1 MSKNIQEKLYT
12 SIQNQ
17 QSFVLF
23 SSPDQTDFQLWLND
37 SDESD
42 FEFIFHSFD
51 NQTEK
56 IIKTNQ
62 VLTLDLDELN
72 ALDFNLNYDFSDT
85 NSPISHEQY
94 LGLIA
99 KTTQVLQDSDLKKVV
114 ISRIK
119 DIEKNDFN
127 IWKTLVALRKAYPKA
142 FVYFFYDQTDCAWF
156 GATPELLMS
165 REANEVKTV
174 SLAGTKTKEN
184 EWTSKE
190 FDEQQVVTDFIV
202 DNLTDFGKVKTDGP
216 HTIDAGFFN
225 HLKTY
230 IQLTIEDD
238 FLSKQILEKLHPT
251 PAVGGFPKDLA
262 VKYILENET
271 YDRKFYAGY
280 LGYKIKNREN
290 YFVNLRCAE
299 VFSQSIRLYVGGG
312 IMPDSNPEKEWIE
325 TELKSKTLG
334 AVLDLK

>member
-12 SIQNQ
+12 SIENQ

-37 SDESD
+37 SDESEL
-42 FEFIFHSFD
+42 EFIFHSFD
-51 NQTEK
+51 NQSEK

-62 VLTLDLDELN
+62 ILTLDLDELN
-72 ALDFNLNYDFSDT
+72 TLNLELNYNFTSQD
-85 NSPISHEQY
+85 SPISHEQY
-94 LGLIA
+94 LDLIS

-184 EWTSKE
+184 KWSSKE
-190 FDEQQVVTDFIV
+190 YDEQQVVTDFIV

-262 VKYILENET
+262 VKYILENEG

-280 LGYKIKNREN
+280 LGYKIKNAEN

-299 VFSQSIRLYVGGG
+299 VFNQYIRLYVGGG
-312 IMPDSNPEKEWIE
+312 IMPDSEPEKEWIE
-325 TELKSKTLG
+325 TELKSNTLG
-334 AVLDLK
+334 AFLDLK